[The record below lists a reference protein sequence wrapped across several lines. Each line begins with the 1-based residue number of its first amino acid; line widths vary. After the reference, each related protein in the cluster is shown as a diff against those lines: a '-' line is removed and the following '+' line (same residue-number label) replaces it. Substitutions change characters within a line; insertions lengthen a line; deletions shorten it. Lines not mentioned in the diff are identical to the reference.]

1 MSYVIVTD
9 SAGNLPDEIIEK
21 YNIEIVSLSYIMG
34 GVERKTYVKGEKT
47 DLKAFYEKLRNK
59 EDSKT
64 SLVPPEDFER
74 TFENIAKEGKDIL
87 YIGFTSGLSGTYQS
101 SVIAAD
107 LVREKYP
114 DVRIVTVDTLC
125 ASIGQGLMVYYAVL
139 MQEEGKSIDEIVTW
153 IEENKLKMCHW
164 VTVDDLF
171 FLKRGGRVSAT
182 TAIAGT
188 MLGIKPI
195 IKVDNDG
202 KLATVGKVRGRK
214 QAINHLVEQFEKNAV
229 DADNQIIGVVHGD
242 CQDDADYLISEIKKR
257 CKAKN
262 YVCNYLDY
270 VIGSHAGPGTL
281 ALFFLGKER

>member
-1 MSYVIVTD
+1 MSYVIVSD

-21 YNIEIVSLSYIMG
+21 YNIEIVSLSYTMG
-34 GVERKTYVKGEKT
+34 GVERKAYIKGVKS
-47 DLKAFYEKLRNK
+47 DLKEFYEKLRNK

-64 SLVPPEDFER
+64 SLVPPEEFEKI
-74 TFENIAKEGKDIL
+74 FENIAKEGKDIL
-87 YIGFTSGLSGTYQS
+87 YLGFTSGLSGTYQS

-125 ASIGQGLMVYYAVL
+125 ASIGEGLIVYYAAL
-139 MQEEGKSIDEIVTW
+139 MKEEGKSIDEIVSW
-153 IEENKLKMCHW
+153 IEENRLKLCHW
-164 VTVDDLF
+164 FTVDDLF
-171 FLKRGGRVSAT
+171 FLKRGGRVSTT

-188 MLGIKPI
+188 VLGIKPI
-195 IKVDNDG
+195 LKVDNDG

-214 QAINHLVEQFEKNAV
+214 QAINHLVEQFEKNVV

-257 CKAKN
+257 CKAKT

-281 ALFFLGKER
+281 ALFFLGEER